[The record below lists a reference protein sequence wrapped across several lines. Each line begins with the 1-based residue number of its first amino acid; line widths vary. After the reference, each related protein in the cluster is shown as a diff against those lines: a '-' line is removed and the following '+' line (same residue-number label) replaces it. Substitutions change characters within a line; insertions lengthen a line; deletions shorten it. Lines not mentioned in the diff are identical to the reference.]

1 MGDSL
6 VEMRDISAAIVCYIL
21 SQNACKVL
29 EIWKKRAIHHI
40 QKKESTREVA
50 LADLLQK
57 FILMKLAL
65 ESAKNKGVHIESDE
79 NFNQIMYEVGNY
91 MTSDENAAIM
101 YIKYLRL
108 SNNTTI
114 DVAALNDRLYK
125 AHENAMYGRCQPT
138 QLPFQVERIR
148 AMVNNAGGPGRR
160 NNNQPQ
166 QPGPSHPQRPGP
178 GPGHPQRPGPGPSHP
193 QRPV

>member
-40 QKKESTREVA
+40 QRKESTREVA

-65 ESAKNKGVHIESDE
+65 ESAKSKGAHIEADE

-91 MTSDENAAIM
+91 MTSDENAAVM

-138 QLPFQVERIR
+138 
-148 AMVNNAGGPGRR
+148 
-160 NNNQPQ
+160 
-166 QPGPSHPQRPGP
+166 
-178 GPGHPQRPGPGPSHP
+178 
-193 QRPV
+193 